1 MRLRSVCAQCGGP
14 ANPIG
19 FKALSVSDRMR
30 RLNMQVPVS
39 TGPQCFLPQPSSL
52 PLTHTHTHTHTF
64 SLFLPTHAMLCT
76 LSPKARKSSV
86 ALAHAGCQLFD
97 LSCRHMRKEASKQ
110 TPWRAQLQPNWL
122 RLPLLVKTG

>member
-52 PLTHTHTHTHTF
+52 PLTHTHTHTHF
-64 SLFLPTHAMLCT
+64 LSLSAHPCHALHA
-76 LSPKARKSSV
+76 LSQSSEIK
-86 ALAHAGCQLFD
+86 
-97 LSCRHMRKEASKQ
+97 CRLGTCRMSII
-110 TPWRAQLQPNWL
+110 
-122 RLPLLVKTG
+122 